1 MITSRLA
8 NYPLDDGS
16 VARINVLDDN
26 QRLVDSDEPPQRI
39 FRSQFYGTNELD
51 RDIDISLPLG
61 EENYYA
67 PAAVMFFCS
76 IF

>member
-1 MITSRLA
+1 MCW
-8 NYPLDDGS
+8 
-16 VARINVLDDN
+16 DN

-61 EENYYA
+61 EENLLCTGCGDVFLQYLLINLSDK
-67 PAAVMFFCS
+67 VCR
-76 IF
+76 